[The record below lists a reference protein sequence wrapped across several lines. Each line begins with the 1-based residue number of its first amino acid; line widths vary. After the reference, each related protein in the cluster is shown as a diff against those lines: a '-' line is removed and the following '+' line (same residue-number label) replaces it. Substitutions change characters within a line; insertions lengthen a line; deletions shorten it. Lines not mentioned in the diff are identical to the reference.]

1 MQPHI
6 HLDKVRT
13 GPLLGP
19 NRSGTLA
26 EAIALSHAVKRAATV
41 EEIRERA
48 GEVIRAAVIAG
59 TTAIRSHV
67 DVDTIGGLKGL
78 RGVAAARDDHA
89 DLCEIQLVAFPQEG
103 IWRDPGTDELM
114 AEAMTEGAD
123 VVGGMP
129 HWEDGLDEAR
139 RHIEFCLDLARRHDA
154 DVDMHVDETDDP
166 YWRSFEILVEEAER
180 RDWGP
185 RTTAGHV
192 CAMASWEDDYAASVI
207 HRAAAAGVMVAT
219 NPPTNLMLQG
229 RGDFEP
235 RRRGIPRVKELL
247 NAGVIVAAGQD
258 CVDDA
263 FYPFGNADP
272 LQVALITAHA
282 AQLGTP
288 DQIAA
293 ALRMV
298 TDDAARLLRLP
309 DYGLAAGRTRRPRRA
324 RRGDRARRAA
334 RAGAAPLGPARRP
347 GGGRD
352 RARAA
357 AGAMTDTPTRILEAA
372 WALVIERET
381 VDVTVARDRRRR
393 VRLAPARLLPL
404 RQPRRAADG
413 DGAPPRRG
421 ERLRRRR
428 SRRRGRC
435 RPPRGS
441 STCCARGASTCR
453 RSCPVA
459 RALEAALVTGDDGG
473 SAWRQ
478 RMGELRAALR
488 IAVDRVEGRWRPAG
502 PSTRR
507 PTGRGRGSSRRPGST
522 WSASAAGPRTSTPSA
537 RCARCSPSSA
547 ADVGTTS
554 RRALCRSKAPFG
566 SSSAPSPRA

>member
-1 MQPHI
+1 MVTYDLVIHDARVDGARVDIGIAGERVAEVGAELEGPALDAGGRLVAPAFVQPHI

-26 EAIALSHAVKRAATV
+26 EAISLSHRVKRAATV

-48 GEVIRAAVIAG
+48 GEVIRAAVVAG

-78 RGVAAARDDHA
+78 RGVAGARSDHA

-114 AEAMTEGAD
+114 AEAMKEGAD

-139 RHIEFCLDLARRHDA
+139 RHIEFCLDLARQFDA

-166 YWRSFEILVEEAER
+166 YWRSFEILVEEADR

-192 CAMASWEDDYAASVI
+192 CAMASWEDGYAARVI
-207 HRAAAAGVMVAT
+207 GRAAAAGVMVAT

-229 RGDFEP
+229 RGDREP

-247 NAGVIVAAGQD
+247 AAGVLVAAGQD

-263 FYPFGNADP
+263 FYPFGSADP

-288 DQIAA
+288 EEIAA

-298 TDDAARLLRLP
+298 TTDAARMLRLP
-309 DYGLAAGRTRRPRRA
+309 EHGVVVG
-324 RRGDRARRAA
+324 A
-334 RAGAAPLGPARRP
+334 RADLVVLDAETEHEALREQAVRRWVLR
-347 GGGRD
+347 GGRVVAETE
-352 RARAA
+352 RRQ
-357 AGAMTDTPTRILEAA
+357 
-372 WALVIERET
+372 ALVR
-381 VDVTVARDRRRR
+381 
-393 VRLAPARLLPL
+393 
-404 RQPRRAADG
+404 
-413 DGAPPRRG
+413 
-421 ERLRRRR
+421 
-428 SRRRGRC
+428 
-435 RPPRGS
+435 
-441 STCCARGASTCR
+441 
-453 RSCPVA
+453 
-459 RALEAALVTGDDGG
+459 
-473 SAWRQ
+473 
-478 RMGELRAALR
+478 
-488 IAVDRVEGRWRPAG
+488 
-502 PSTRR
+502 
-507 PTGRGRGSSRRPGST
+507 
-522 WSASAAGPRTSTPSA
+522 
-537 RCARCSPSSA
+537 
-547 ADVGTTS
+547 
-554 RRALCRSKAPFG
+554 
-566 SSSAPSPRA
+566 